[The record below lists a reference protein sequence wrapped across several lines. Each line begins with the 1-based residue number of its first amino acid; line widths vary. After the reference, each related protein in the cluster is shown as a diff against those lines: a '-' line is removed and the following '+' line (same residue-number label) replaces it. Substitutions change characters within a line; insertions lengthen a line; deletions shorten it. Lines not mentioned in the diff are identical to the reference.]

1 MPRFPKTLRLT
12 CAVFLTSA
20 TSAIAQDSLSKT
32 EIAACEQLIA
42 KAMKAK
48 AIPGLSVAIG
58 RNHSI
63 AWTRGFGFADIENQ
77 VPATADTVYRL
88 ASISKPMTAV
98 AAMQLVEKGKLDLD
112 AAAQTYV
119 PKFPKKRFNLT
130 ARNLLSH
137 QGGIRHYKGN
147 EIASTRYYRT
157 VTSGI
162 SIFAADPLIHPP
174 GDQFTYTT
182 YGYNLLGAVVVGAS
196 NTGFVAY
203 LKANIF
209 DPAGMTKTR
218 EDSIAKIIPHRA
230 QGYRL
235 SKLTRQVL
243 NSRIVDTSNKIPG
256 GGLCGTASDLVRF
269 CHALGAGKLLK
280 SKTLDQMW
288 TPARTKDGKRLPYGL
303 GFRIT
308 KANKPRIVGHSG
320 GQPRVSTMMLFRPD
334 ENIVVALMSNLE
346 GAGLHPLALQLSE
359 LVLQSK

>member
-1 MPRFPKTLRLT
+1 MPRIPKTLRLT
-12 CAVFLTSA
+12 CAVLLTSA

-32 EIAACEQLIA
+32 EIAACEQLIT

-77 VPATADTVYRL
+77 VPATANTVYRL

-98 AAMQLVEKGKLDLD
+98 AAMQLVEKGKLNLD
-112 AAAQTYV
+112 AAVQTYV
-119 PKFPKKRFNLT
+119 PNFPKKRFKLS

-147 EIASTRYYRT
+147 EIGSTRHYST
-157 VTSGI
+157 VTSALK
-162 SIFAADPLIHPP
+162 IFAAEPLIHAP
-174 GDQFTYTT
+174 GNAFSYTT
-182 YGYNLLGAVVVGAS
+182 YGYNLLGAAVVGAS
-196 NTGFVAY
+196 NTGFVSY

-218 EDSIAKIIPHRA
+218 EDSVARIIPHRA

-235 SKLTRQVL
+235 NKLTGQIL

-256 GGLCGTASDLVRF
+256 GGLCGTPADLVRF
-269 CHALGAGKLLK
+269 CHALGTGKLLK

-288 TPARTKDGKRLPYGL
+288 TPARTIDGKRLPYGL

-308 KANKPRIVGHSG
+308 KADKPRIVGHSG

-334 ENIVVALMSNLE
+334 ENIVVVLMSNLE
-346 GAGLHPLALQLSE
+346 GAGLHPLALELSG